1 MSPPIDSQDFTS
13 YAFMKIHAE
22 TAGSAT
28 PQTPLGCM
36 SERTFVPIPPFQ
48 SCCFPKSD
56 YSVL

>member
-13 YAFMKIHAE
+13 YVFMKIHAE